1 MSDRTLVAG
10 QGNLQ
15 CLYGCAISVTTIAQM
30 SYICT
35 DFSTTE
41 NWSFGERQLTYNFSI
56 TSDTT
61 VTIGYL
67 GNAWVRYGYWN
78 VSTTFSLIVRND
90 TGQINSSPRAITAPV
105 IRLQGGCNHT
115 IPLAVSDPDG
125 DIIRCRWAVGSECVS
140 ICNAFLGAELDSE
153 SCTIRYEA
161 NRGSG
166 YQGVALMIEDFL
178 PGSLQPLSSVA
189 FQFLVL
195 VVTSSQSCSQQPQ
208 FVHPTLPQGICV
220 AIPSGET
227 FVTQVTVD
235 SGSSSVSITEIET
248 ISPIGTSRGELQ
260 HISNTSMYYIN
271 IIWTPEVNQ
280 QNQTHVLCFTA
291 INSEGLSSEQSCVQL
306 LAGHFPPMAISLNL
320 QLVSPSNITL
330 YIKFDEIVERPTITA
345 DIIIYELYSDI
356 EVYRIDA
363 SLSPEVTF
371 NASRDVK
378 IMPIPNHLFTEKN
391 QYYITIERGAVR
403 GLGGCGPSNEPVMNN
418 NTWTFEVLDETP
430 PAITFINGSTLS
442 DGNITL
448 SWRSNENATWRCHLI
463 SGMVTYMVDC
473 SDGEWS
479 GYDLDEGTYGL
490 QINAT
495 DDAGN
500 VATLAHI
507 FNVDKT
513 PPSITITQRPLPV
526 SLQIRP
532 TLRFRCNEICTFEC
546 WFSFDTQDLPLLCR
560 NGILNTPT
568 LLHNVSYTVSVIAT
582 DQIGNIA
589 SPITYTW
596 ETDFVS
602 PVIFGVN
609 DTSAPCTDTSTNQ
622 AGQAQATD
630 DKSAFPSVVFRDF
643 YQGCSIRR
651 TWTATDDA
659 GNSATLD
666 QIINVTFS
674 PSLSFLPQVSFSCDS
689 TSSSALVP
697 PDTATAPNPCRLPL
711 ELTFNDSVN
720 EHTCPSSFMR
730 NWTVNVCNQS
740 ISEQQSINLYTL
752 CPPSACGRNENPP
765 RGICSL
771 GECQCVRPWFGENC
785 SNLIYDPVIEPVNDL
800 ILQEAQQYYVTLN
813 VSQGTPPLSWSLM
826 SGPSQLRVDQLTGQ
840 VIWNRVQVGNHSIT
854 VQVENQV
861 GRSYIT
867 WTLQVQPGYTAI
879 LYTIFPSLYPQAQPI
894 ILTGMVE
901 YIPNN
906 IVQGA
911 LAGIVP
917 VFIDIL
923 NNGATR
929 TLRAFTNT
937 DGNFSVTFNPS
948 VIEYGSYQARSRHP
962 FSSQYVSQIRWDFL
976 GFSAVPNRIVLSG
989 EAVSTFNETFYN
1001 ATILCNDG
1009 PGSLSGLTATS
1020 SLSNSETISIGL
1032 SIRGQQINNNIIQ
1045 PGGKLMVDIQL
1056 AVSRPLNGFFT
1067 IIIRSAEGTTL
1078 RLSVN
1083 FRIEPILPRFL
1094 IEPPSVNTRI
1104 TRGAQGSRVLQFNV
1118 TNIGRTIASNV
1129 RSLLPNTDIIT
1140 LISFRNLQNRNTTGL
1155 NLENGESAILSIL
1168 VQTTESQQLG
1178 DISSSIAIISTQ
1190 VSSSILIRLTVSSN
1204 ILLNFTVVV
1213 EDEFTYFASGRPLVN
1228 NAAVTLINYQRNIRI
1243 TQTTEMDNGTVT
1255 FHNIP
1260 EDRYELRAEAPD
1272 HLSIRQI
1279 IITSYNDPV
1288 ITIFLQRQT
1297 VTFTWSVSPIQ
1308 FQDNYVLTVEAD
1320 FVTHVPIPI
1329 VTVSPE
1335 EIDLEELEL
1344 GFVSSFQLNIT
1355 NQGLIRANES
1365 RIQFPNNHPF
1375 LEFNSTITEL
1385 GFIEPL
1391 SSVTVTVHVS
1401 RRNIQKRVSVIWV
1414 IYAINVLYN
1423 YICGDII
1430 TRIAPVVLRRQEI
1443 VDTPRDQPIPN
1454 RISCANCGLGSTGQG
1469 TGQGT
1474 GQAFFNFNGYTARTP
1489 AFCNKCIQSIL
1500 GCAPT
1505 PNFPLAGCIPLIVG
1519 GENLLNALSWISCI
1533 LPTAS
1538 SRLPN
1543 TPTAMRISNGI
1554 EYFGYL
1560 SCLHDLYT
1568 NCLDGSSNTRRK
1580 RNIDRTVNELA
1591 ESLYPILQSIN
1602 LGIEV
1607 LGDRAWLL
1615 VGDEMWLSQVLQP
1628 TLDDNSEDGTL
1639 ISMAEFSAITAA
1651 PPPNRTTIELVEN
1664 MIIRLN
1670 NTIHSWNNGQLE
1682 PSEELNIASF
1692 SKVEQLSRDI
1702 TTYNQI
1708 AIDKGFS
1715 SYLDAYDFASSEVNR
1730 IERWEDEAGVCAVV
1744 RIRIEQEL
1752 AVTRTAFLAELEI
1765 ENMESSPLQNG
1776 NLEIVII
1783 ESGTGRQAAHLFAI
1797 GNSSFTGSLTD
1808 NGDSWLLPSEMSGSI
1823 STLIIPLSE
1832 AAPVTDRTYDV
1843 GGTLTYSLDGENI
1856 TIPLLPTLITVTPD
1870 PSLRVHYFWERYVVG
1885 DDPFTDEVENS
1896 LPFTLGVAVKNA
1908 GHGTANNLQITSGR
1922 PEIIE
1927 NERGL
1932 LVSFM
1937 IIGAMIGN
1945 GSVNP
1950 SLTVIF
1956 GDLAPNTTIV
1966 ARWQMISSLQGEF
1979 RNYSATFENINPLGD
1994 PNLSILDELEIHELI
2009 RNVRIYN
2016 SPEEDDVQDFLVNEQ
2031 DDFLAYP
2038 DTLYSSK
2045 TLQHFNV
2052 SSGAVL
2058 SVHTVST
2065 TEETILSV
2073 STYSNATGWVYYRYE
2088 DTQGIF
2094 RSIVPFNHVAK
2105 QEDNH
2110 IVSLPPEN
2118 FWITRDR
2125 DSDSRI
2131 DTFYLHLVD
2140 SVTSI
2145 GEMIF
2150 NISLCASECNAT
2162 ESEMLFVGSPTGK
2175 YYIY

>member
-1 MSDRTLVAG
+1 MSDRTLIAG

-67 GNAWVRYGYWN
+67 GYAWVRYGDWN

-189 FQFLVL
+189 LQFLVFI
-195 VVTSSQSCSQQPQ
+195 VHSSQSCSQQPQ

-227 FVTQVTVD
+227 FITQVTVD
-235 SGSSSVSITEIET
+235 SGSSSASITEIET

-260 HISNTSMYYIN
+260 HIPNTSIYYIN
-271 IIWTPEVNQ
+271 ITWTPELNQ
-280 QNQTHVLCFTA
+280 QNQTYVLCFTA
-291 INSEGLSSEQSCVQL
+291 INSAGLSSEQLCVQL

-330 YIKFDEIVERPTITA
+330 YIKFDEIVERPTIIA
-345 DIIIYELYSDI
+345 NIIIYELYSGM

-378 IMPIPNHLFTEKN
+378 IMPIANHLFTEKTH
-391 QYYITIERGAVR
+391 YYITIERGAVR
-403 GLGGCGPSNEPVMNN
+403 GLGGCGPSNEPVVNN

-430 PAITFINGSTLS
+430 PAITFIDGSTLS
-442 DGNITL
+442 NGNITL
-448 SWRSNENATWRCHLI
+448 SWRSNENTTWRCNLI
-463 SGMVTYMVDC
+463 NGMVTYMVDC

-532 TLRFRCNEICTFEC
+532 TLRFRCNEICTFVC
-546 WFSFDTQDLPLLCR
+546 WLSFDTQDLPLLCR

-602 PVIFGVN
+602 PVIFGVSN
-609 DTSAPCTDTSTNQ
+609 TSAPCTDTSTNQ

-630 DKSAFPSVVFRDF
+630 DKLAFPSVVFHDF
-643 YQGCSIRR
+643 HQGCSIRR

-689 TSSSALVP
+689 TSSSVIVP
-697 PDTATAPNPCRLPL
+697 RNTATAPNPCRLPL
-711 ELTFNDSVN
+711 ELGFNDSVN
-720 EHTCPSSFMR
+720 EHMCPSSFTR
-730 NWTVNVCNQS
+730 NWTVNICSQT
-740 ISEQQSINLYTL
+740 ISELQRINLYDL
-752 CPPSACGRNENPP
+752 CPPNACSRNENPP

-771 GECQCVRPWFGENC
+771 GECQCIRPWFGENC
-785 SNLIYDPVIEPVNDL
+785 SILIYNPVIEPVNDL
-800 ILQEAQQYYVTLN
+800 ILQEAQQYSVTLN
-813 VSQGTPPLSWSLM
+813 ISQGTPPLSWSLT
-826 SGPSQLRVDQLTGQ
+826 SGPSQLRVDQLSGQ

-867 WTLQVQPGYTAI
+867 WTLQVQPGYSTI
-879 LYTIFPSLYPQAQPI
+879 LNTISPVLFPQAQPI
-894 ILTGMVE
+894 ILSGMVE

-923 NNGATR
+923 NDGATR
-929 TLRAFTNT
+929 TLRTFTNT
-937 DGNFSVTFNPS
+937 DGNFSVTFYPS

-976 GFSAVPNRIVLSG
+976 GFSAAPNRIVLSG
-989 EAVSTFNETFYN
+989 EAVNTFNETFYN

-1009 PGSLSGLTATS
+1009 PGALSGLTATS
-1020 SLSNSETISIGL
+1020 SLSNSEMISIDI
-1032 SIRGQQINNNIIQ
+1032 SIRGQQINNNNIQ

-1056 AVSRPLNGFFT
+1056 AVSQPLNGFFT
-1067 IIIRSAEGTTL
+1067 IIIRSAKGTTL
-1078 RLSVN
+1078 QLSVD
-1083 FRIEPILPRFL
+1083 FQIEPILPCFL

-1104 TRGAQGSRVLQFNV
+1104 IRGPQGSRIFQFNV

-1129 RSLLPNTDIIT
+1129 RPLLPNTEFIT
-1140 LISFRNLQNRNTTGL
+1140 FISFRNLQNRNTTGL
-1155 NLENGESAILSIL
+1155 TLENGESAILLIL
-1168 VQTTESQQLG
+1168 VQTTASQQLG
-1178 DISSSIAIISTQ
+1178 DISSSIVIISTQ
-1190 VSSSILIRLTVSSN
+1190 VSSSISIRLTVSSN

-1255 FHNIP
+1255 FFNIP
-1260 EDRYELRAEAPD
+1260 EDRYELHAEAPD

-1279 IITSYNDPV
+1279 IVTSFNDPV

-1297 VTFTWSVSPIQ
+1297 VTYTWSVTPIQ
-1308 FQDNYVLTVEAD
+1308 FQDNYVITVEAD

-1329 VTVSPE
+1329 ITVSPE

-1375 LEFNSTITEL
+1375 LEFNSTNTEL

-1401 RRNIQKRVSVIWV
+1401 RRNIQKRVSIIWI
-1414 IYAINVLYN
+1414 IYAINIYYN
-1423 YICGDII
+1423 YVCGDLI
-1430 TRIAPVVLRRQEI
+1430 TRVVPVVLRRQEI
-1443 VDTPRDQPIPN
+1443 IDTPRDQPIPN
-1454 RISCANCGLGSTGQG
+1454 RITCVNCGSGGYG
-1469 TGQGT
+1469 TGEI
-1474 GQAFFNFNGYTARTP
+1474 FFNFIGYTARTP
-1489 AFCNKCIQSIL
+1489 AFCNACIQSIL

-1505 PNFPLAGCIPLIVG
+1505 PNFPLAGCIPLIAAGV
-1519 GENLLNALSWISCI
+1519 NPLSSLRNALSWISCI
-1533 LPTAS
+1533 VSNDFLGELP
-1538 SRLPN
+1538 
-1543 TPTAMRISNGI
+1543 
-1554 EYFGYL
+1554 
-1560 SCLHDLYT
+1560 
-1568 NCLDGSSNTRRK
+1568 CLDSLLRDCLGGSGNTRRK

-1591 ESLYPILQSIN
+1591 ASLYPILQSIN

-1607 LGDRAWLL
+1607 LGDRAWLS
-1615 VGDEMWLSQVLQP
+1615 VGDEIWLSQVLQP
-1628 TLDDNSEDGTL
+1628 TIDDNSEDGTL
-1639 ISMAEFSAITAA
+1639 ISMAEFSTIIAA

-1670 NTIHSWNNGQLE
+1670 NTMHSWNNGQLE
-1682 PSEELNIASF
+1682 PSEELNITIASF
-1692 SKVEQLSRDI
+1692 SKVQQLSRDI
-1702 TTYNQI
+1702 TTYNEI
-1708 AIDKGFS
+1708 AIDKGFL
-1715 SYLDAYDFASSEVNR
+1715 SYLDAYNFASSEVNR

-1765 ENMESSPLQNG
+1765 ENMESSPLENG
-1776 NLEIVII
+1776 SLEIVIV
-1783 ESGTGRQAAHLFAI
+1783 ESGTGQQATHLFAI
-1797 GNSSFTGSLTD
+1797 GNSSFSGLLTD

-1843 GGTLTYSLDGENI
+1843 GGTLTYSLNGENI

-1908 GHGTANNLQITSGR
+1908 GHGIANTLQITSGQ

-1932 LVSFM
+1932 LINFM
-1937 IIGAMIGN
+1937 IISAMIGN

-1950 SLTVIF
+1950 SLTVMF

-2016 SPEEDDVQDFLVNEQ
+2016 SPEEDDVQDFLVNKQ

-2052 SSGAVL
+2052 SSGVVL
-2058 SVHTVST
+2058 SVHTVSIA
-2065 TEETILSV
+2065 EETILSV
-2073 STYSNATGWVYYRYE
+2073 STYSNATDWVYYRYE

-2094 RSIVPFNHVAK
+2094 RSIVPFNRVVK

-2125 DSDSRI
+2125 DSDSRT

-2145 GEMIF
+2145 GETVF
-2150 NISLCASECNAT
+2150 NISLCASECLAT
-2162 ESEMLFVGSPTGK
+2162 EMLFVRPPTGK
-2175 YYIY
+2175 CQCYIWV

>member
-1 MSDRTLVAG
+1 M
-10 QGNLQ
+10 
-15 CLYGCAISVTTIAQM
+15 TTITPM

-41 NWSFGERQLTYNFSI
+41 NWSFGERQLTYNFSGI

-61 VTIGYL
+61 VTIGYH
-67 GNAWVRYGYWN
+67 GGAWVAGYGGWN

-90 TGQINSSPRAITAPV
+90 AGQINSSPRAITAPV
-105 IRLQGGCNHT
+105 VRLQEGCNHT
-115 IPLAVSDPDG
+115 LTLPVSDPDG
-125 DIIRCRWAVGSECVS
+125 DIIRCRWAVGLECAS

-153 SCTIRYEA
+153 SCIIRYEA
-161 NRGSG
+161 NRGTG
-166 YQGVALMIEDFL
+166 YRPVGLMIEDFL

-195 VVTSSQSCSQQPQ
+195 VVASSQSCSQQPQ
-208 FVHPTLPQGICV
+208 FVHPTLTQGICV
-220 AIPSGET
+220 AIPPGEI
-227 FVTQVTVD
+227 FMTQVTVD

-248 ISPIGTSRGELQ
+248 VSPIGTSRGELQ
-260 HISNTSMYYIN
+260 QISNTSIYYIN
-271 IIWTPEVNQ
+271 LTWTPEVSQ
-280 QNQTHVLCFTA
+280 QNQTHILCFTA
-291 INSEGLSSEQSCVQL
+291 ISSAGLSSEQSCVQL
-306 LAGHFPPMAISLNL
+306 LAGYFSPMAISLNV
-320 QLVSPSNITL
+320 QLVSQSNITL
-330 YIKFDEIVERPTITA
+330 SIKFDKIVERPTIAA
-345 DIIIYELYSDI
+345 DVIIYELYSGI

-363 SLSPEVTF
+363 SLSPEVIF
-371 NASRDVK
+371 NASRNVK
-378 IMPIPNHLFTEKN
+378 IMPIANHLFMEKN
-391 QYYITIERGAVR
+391 LYYITIERGAVR
-403 GLGGCGPSNEPVMNN
+403 GLEGCGPSNEPLVNSSI
-418 NTWTFEVLDETP
+418 WVFEVLDETP
-430 PAITFINGSTLS
+430 PAITFIDGSTLS

-448 SWRSNENATWRCHLI
+448 SWRSNENATWRCDLV
-463 SGMVTYMVDC
+463 SGTITYMVNC

-479 GYDLDEGTYGL
+479 EYDLVEGTYML

-500 VATLAHI
+500 VAILAHT

-513 PPSITITQRPLPV
+513 PPSITIVQKPTPV
-526 SLQIRP
+526 SLQITP
-532 TLRFRCNEICTFEC
+532 TLRFRCNEVCTFEC
-546 WFSFDTQDLPLLCR
+546 WFSFDTQNLPLPCG

-568 LLHNVSYTVSVIAT
+568 LQHNVSYTVSVIAT
-582 DQIGNIA
+582 DEIGNIA
-589 SPITYTW
+589 SPITYIW
-596 ETDFVS
+596 ETDFVA

-609 DTSAPCTDTSTNQ
+609 DTSALCTDTSTNQ
-622 AGQAQATD
+622 AGQARATD
-630 DKSAFPSVVFRDF
+630 DKSAFPSIVFHDF
-643 YQGCSIRR
+643 RQGCSIRR

-674 PSLSFLPQVSFSCDS
+674 PILSFLPQVSFSCDG
-689 TSSSALVP
+689 TSSSTIVP
-697 PDTATAPNPCRLPL
+697 PNTATAPNPCRLPL
-711 ELTFNDSVN
+711 ELMFNDSVN
-720 EHTCPSSFMR
+720 EHMCPSSFIR
-730 NWTVNVCNQS
+730 NWTVSVCSQT
-740 ISEQQSINLYTL
+740 ISELQNINLYNL
-752 CPPSACGRNENPP
+752 CPPSACGRSENPP

-771 GECQCVRPWFGENC
+771 GECRCIRPWFGENC
-785 SNLIYDPVIEPVNDL
+785 SNLIYDPIIEPVNDST
-800 ILQEAQQYYVTLN
+800 LQETQQYSVTLN

-840 VIWNRVQVGNHSIT
+840 VAWNRVQVGNHSIT

-861 GRSYIT
+861 GRSYVT
-867 WTLQVQPGYTAI
+867 WTLRVQAGYTVI
-879 LYTIFPSLYPQAQPI
+879 LHTIFPSLYPQAQPI
-894 ILTGMVE
+894 ILTGVVE

-906 IVQGA
+906 IVQET

-923 NNGATR
+923 NDGATR
-929 TLRAFTNT
+929 TLRTVTNT
-937 DGNFSVTFNPS
+937 DGNFSVIFYPS

-962 FSSQYVSQIRWDFL
+962 FSSQYVSQIRWDIL
-976 GFSAVPNRIVLSG
+976 GFSALPNRIVLSG
-989 EAVSTFNETFYN
+989 EAVSTFNQTFYN

-1009 PGSLSGLTATS
+1009 PGTLSGLTATS
-1020 SLSNSETISIGL
+1020 SQSNSELISIGIL
-1032 SIRGQQINNNIIQ
+1032 MRGHQISNNILQ

-1056 AVSRPLNGFFT
+1056 AISRPLSGYFT
-1067 IIIRSAEGTTL
+1067 IFIISAEGTTL
-1078 RLSVN
+1078 QLPVN
-1083 FRIEPILPRFL
+1083 FQIEPILPRFL
-1094 IEPPSVNTRI
+1094 IEPPSVSTRI

-1140 LISFRNLQNRNTTGL
+1140 LISFRNIQNINATGL

-1168 VQTTESQQLG
+1168 VQTTESHQLG

-1190 VSSSILIRLTVSSN
+1190 VSESIPIRLTVSSN

-1228 NAAVTLINYQRNIRI
+1228 NAVITLINYQRNIRI
-1243 TQTTEMDNGTVT
+1243 TNTTEMYNGTLT
-1255 FHNIP
+1255 FYNIP

-1279 IITSYNDPV
+1279 IITSFDDPIV
-1288 ITIFLQRQT
+1288 TIFLQRQT
-1297 VTFTWSVSPIQ
+1297 VTYTWSVTPIQ
-1308 FQDNYVLTVEAD
+1308 FQDNYVLTIEAD

-1344 GFVSSFQLNIT
+1344 GFVTSFQLNIT
-1355 NQGLIRANES
+1355 NQGLIRANGS
-1365 RIQFPNNHPF
+1365 RIQLPTDHPF
-1375 LEFNSTITEL
+1375 LEFNSTMMEL

-1391 SSVTVTVHVS
+1391 SSVTVTVHVY
-1401 RRNIQKRVSVIWV
+1401 RRPRITRNQVVWV

-1423 YICGDII
+1423 YVCGDII
-1430 TRIAPVVLRRQEI
+1430 ERIVPVILRRAEI
-1443 VDTPRDQPIPN
+1443 IETPISQPIPN
-1454 RISCANCGLGSTGQG
+1454 RISCVNCGNGISNSR
-1469 TGQGT
+1469 
-1474 GQAFFNFNGYTARTP
+1474 ASFAFNGYTARTP
-1489 AFCNKCIQSIL
+1489 AFCNACIQAIL

-1505 PNFPLAGCIPLIVG
+1505 PRFPLVGCIPLILAG
-1519 GENLLNALSWISCI
+1519 TNPLSNLQNALSWISCI
-1533 LPTAS
+1533 TGRDFLRRRR
-1538 SRLPN
+1538 RLCRKN
-1543 TPTAMRISNGI
+1543 LRRD
-1554 EYFGYL
+1554 
-1560 SCLHDLYT
+1560 CLGL
-1568 NCLDGSSNTRRK
+1568 GSNTRRK
-1580 RNIDRTVNELA
+1580 RSIDRTVNELA

-1607 LGDRAWLL
+1607 LGDQVWLS

-1639 ISMAEFSAITAA
+1639 ISMTEFLAITAA
-1651 PPPNRTTIELVEN
+1651 PPPNGTAIELVES

-1692 SKVEQLSRDI
+1692 SEVEQLSRDI
-1702 TTYNQI
+1702 TTYNDI

-1715 SYLDAYDFASSEVNR
+1715 SYLDAYDFASGEVNR

-1765 ENMESSPLQNG
+1765 ENMESSPLEDG

-1783 ESGTGRQAAHLFAI
+1783 ESGTGQQAAHLFAI
-1797 GNSSFTGSLTD
+1797 GNSSFSGSLTD
-1808 NGDSWLLPSEMSGSI
+1808 NGESWSLPSEMSGSI
-1823 STLIIPLSE
+1823 SILIIPLSE
-1832 AAPVTDRTYDV
+1832 AAPVTDRVYDV

-1908 GHGTANNLQITSGR
+1908 GYGMAYNLQITSGR

-1945 GSVNP
+1945 DSVNP
-1950 SLTVIF
+1950 SLTVMF

-2009 RNVRIYN
+2009 KNVRIYN

-2031 DDFLAYP
+2031 DDYLAYP

-2052 SSGAVL
+2052 CSGAVL
-2058 SVHTVST
+2058 SVHITST

-2073 STYSNATGWVYYRYE
+2073 NTYSNTTGWVYYRYE

-2094 RSIVPFNHVAK
+2094 SSTVPFNKVIK
-2105 QEDNH
+2105 QEGNH
-2110 IVSLPPEN
+2110 TVSLPPEN
-2118 FWITRDR
+2118 FWVTRDT
-2125 DSDSRI
+2125 DSDS
-2131 DTFYLHLVD
+2131 TFYLHLVD
-2140 SVTSI
+2140 SMTSV
-2145 GEMIF
+2145 GQMIF
-2150 NISLCASECNAT
+2150 SISLCASELECNAT
-2162 ESEMLFVGSPTGK
+2162 EPEMLFVGSPTGK
-2175 YYIY
+2175 YVASYCRYVCLCYHMASRFL